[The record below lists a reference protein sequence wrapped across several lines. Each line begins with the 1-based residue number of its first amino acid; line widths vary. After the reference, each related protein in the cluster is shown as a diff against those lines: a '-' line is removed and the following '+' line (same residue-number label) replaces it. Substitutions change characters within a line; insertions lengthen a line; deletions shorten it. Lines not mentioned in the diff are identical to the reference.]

1 MRNPAISKTEAKPAA
16 AFVNE
21 LLSKS
26 PDGLREIVRA
36 VMQEVLEAEMTDALG
51 AKKGERTVARLG
63 YRSGYY
69 TRTLVTRVGK
79 LELRVPQDRP
89 PFPAEAA
96 GSKSRPRE

>member
-1 MRNPAISKTEAKPAA
+1 MQ
-16 AFVNE
+16 
-21 LLSKS
+21 
-26 PDGLREIVRA
+26 GL
-36 VMQEVLEAEMTDALG
+36 LEAEMTDALE
-51 AKKGERTVARLG
+51 AEKGERAAAWLS

>member
-1 MRNPAISKTEAKPAA
+1 MQ
-16 AFVNE
+16 
-21 LLSKS
+21 
-26 PDGLREIVRA
+26 GL
-36 VMQEVLEAEMTDALG
+36 LEAEMTDALE
-51 AKKGERTVARLG
+51 AENGERAAAWLS